1 MSANE
6 PCIRWGPRCPMG
18 RGNFE
23 GKERPIVRCKDS
35 SAVSCAK
42 TAELIEMLLGMW
54 TWVGPR
60 KHEVHIGASWL
71 I

>member
-1 MSANE
+1 
-6 PCIRWGPRCPMG
+6 MG